1 MTRRR
6 YLWVAS
12 FCATATA
19 TAIAI
24 FINPPLR
31 LIWNVSA
38 SVPTGLYA
46 VREIDAPK
54 RGDLV
59 AVAPPERLARFLETR
74 GYLPRNIPLLK
85 QVMAL
90 PGQRVCRIGRRISV
104 DGQAIGDARER
115 DSHGRLL
122 PVWQGCRT
130 LGQDALFLMNP
141 DVPDSLDGRYFGPL
155 PAATILGRAIPLWTD
170 PPRPT
175 RAAAG

>member
-1 MTRRR
+1 MTRRG
-6 YLWVAS
+6 YALIAS
-12 FCATATA
+12 ISATATM
-19 TAIAI
+19 IAL
-24 FINPPLR
+24 FINPPPR

-46 VREIDAPK
+46 VRRIDAPK
-54 RGDLV
+54 LGDLV
-59 AVAPPERLARFLETR
+59 AVAPPEGLARFLETR

-85 QVMAL
+85 HVMGL
-90 PGQRVCRIGRRISV
+90 PGQRVCRIGRRVSI
-104 DGQAIGDARER
+104 DRQAIGDARER
-115 DSHGRLL
+115 DSHGRPL

-130 LGQDALFLMNP
+130 LGEDELFLMNP

-155 PAATILGRAIPLWTD
+155 PTATILGRATPLWTD